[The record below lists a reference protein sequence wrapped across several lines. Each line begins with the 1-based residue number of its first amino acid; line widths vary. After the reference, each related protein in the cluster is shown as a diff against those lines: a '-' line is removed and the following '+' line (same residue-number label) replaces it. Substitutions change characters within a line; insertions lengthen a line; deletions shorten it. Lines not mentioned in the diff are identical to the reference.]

1 MNNHWKNQLIFPMI
15 IAISLLYA
23 LILKQVLFLLITSY
37 FVITICYK
45 KQVILGLLS
54 FFVAF
59 LFIFNVSMR
68 SNQQPTVNQEMT
80 IAITIFPD
88 TIKINDSFVTFEG
101 KTKQGNV
108 YVQYLT
114 QTDQEAALWRIR
126 KNWDKEIQVHGSYKD
141 SQSERNQHGFN
152 RKWYEFS
159 NHKIGTFQIEK
170 ILAKR
175 KIKHWFSGRKIRAQ
189 VIDWV
194 ESSFSGKVATYI
206 KALLL
211 GYRDQEFQEIREA
224 YTSSGILH
232 LFSISG
238 MHISIFFGWCFYLF
252 RRSLLTFEE
261 FAIPFIILM
270 FFAVILFGQGI
281 SIWRG
286 MLMYLIQFLF
296 KEKQIYWSALDRF
309 SLMLFILLLIE
320 PKSLIQTSGVLS
332 ILLSLIILLS
342 AEYQKNTFYYSIE
355 ISLLASPILM
365 FYFYE
370 IPLLG
375 GVLTAVIAPFF
386 SLLLLPSLVILCLLA
401 AVHLPINWIVSFY
414 NQGLVFFEDFL
425 QFSDQFVMITGK
437 IQLLSLFFLLLVGV
451 ATYQSKK
458 WKYRYFIL
466 LFIYILMPRFP
477 LYSSVTFVDVGQGDS
492 IVLQSFGNR
501 EVYVIDTGG
510 KMNFFENEE
519 QTGPSNASYT
529 LIPFLKGEGVRTIDG
544 LFLTHGDFD
553 HAGDLEDILRE
564 FQVKVLYL
572 SDGTLQHKNMVNLD
586 KRLLEKTKVKE
597 LEQGETVGRVIKFD
611 VLAPTKKGAGNNED
625 SLVLQTSLNDLRFLF
640 MGDLEK
646 EGEAQLLRNYPTIQ
660 TDVVKLGHHGSRTS
674 STAPFIEAINAK
686 HSIISCGLN
695 NHFNHPHPEVLET
708 LENHRVRVFRTD
720 QEGMIRY
727 IWDGSNKLPKI
738 KRALVN
744 RGPS

>member
-1 MNNHWKNQLIFPMI
+1 MI

-211 GYRDQEFQEIREA
+211 GYRDQEFQETREA

-296 KEKQIYWSALDRF
+296 KEKQIYWSTLDRF

-466 LFIYILMPRFP
+466 LFIYILIPRFP

-572 SDGTLQHKNMVNLD
+572 SVGALQHKNMVNLD
-586 KRLLEKTKVKE
+586 KRLLEKTKVRE
-597 LEQGETVGRVIKFD
+597 LEQGEKVGRVIKFD

-625 SLVLQTSLNDLRFLF
+625 SLVLQTSINDLRFLF

-646 EGEAQLLRNYPTIQ
+646 EGEVQLLRNYPTIQ

>member
-1 MNNHWKNQLIFPMI
+1 MI

-80 IAITIFPD
+80 ITITIFPD

-101 KTKQGNV
+101 KTKQGNL

-126 KNWDKEIQVHGSYKD
+126 KNWDKEIQVQGSYKD

-437 IQLLSLFFLLLVGV
+437 IQLVSLFFLLLVGV

-572 SDGTLQHKNMVNLD
+572 SDGTLQHNNMVNLD

>member
-1 MNNHWKNQLIFPMI
+1 MNNDWKNQLIFPII

-23 LILKQVLFLLITSY
+23 LILKQVIFLLIMSY
-37 FVITICYK
+37 FFIIICYK
-45 KQVILGLLS
+45 KQVTLGLLS

-59 LFIFNVSMR
+59 LFAGNFYIRANE
-68 SNQQPTVNQEMT
+68 QPTVNQEMT
-80 IAITIFPD
+80 LSMTIFPD
-88 TIKINDSFVTFEG
+88 TIKVNDTFVTFEG
-101 KTKQGNV
+101 KTTQGEL
-108 YVQYLT
+108 YAQYLT
-114 QTDQEAALWRIR
+114 QTDEEAAFWRIR
-126 KNWDKEIQVHGSYKD
+126 KNWDKEIQVKGRFKA
-141 SQSERNQHGFN
+141 SQPARNQHGFS
-152 RKWYEFS
+152 REWYEFS
-159 NHKIGTFQIEK
+159 NHKIGTFQIET

-175 KIKHWFSGRKIRAQ
+175 KSDRWFYGRKIRAQ
-189 VIDWV
+189 LIDWV
-194 ESSFSGKVATYI
+194 EATFAGKVATYM

-211 GYRDQEFQEIREA
+211 GYRDQDFQEIREA

-261 FAIPFIILM
+261 FAIPFILLM
-270 FFAVILFGQGI
+270 FLAVILFGQGI

-355 ISLLASPILM
+355 ISLLGSPILM

-375 GVLTAVIAPFF
+375 GVLTAIIAPFF
-386 SLLLLPSLVILCLLA
+386 SLFLLPSLVILSFLS
-401 AVHLPINWIVSFY
+401 AVHLPINWIVPFY
-414 NQGLVFFEDFL
+414 NQGLAFFEDFL
-425 QFSDQFVMITGK
+425 QFSDRFVMITGK
-437 IQLLSLFFLLLVGV
+437 IQLLMLFFLLITGV
-451 ATYQSKK
+451 VIYQSRK
-458 WKYRYFIL
+458 WKYRYFIVL
-466 LFIYILMPRFP
+466 ILYILLPRFP

-510 KMNFFENEE
+510 KMNFFEKEE
-519 QTGPSNASYT
+519 KVESSNASYT
-529 LIPFLKGEGVRTIDG
+529 LIPFLKGEGIRTIDG

-553 HAGDLEDILRE
+553 HVGDLEAVLRE
-564 FQVKVLYL
+564 FQVKTLYL
-572 SDGTLQHKNMVNLD
+572 SNGMLQHQNMVNLD
-586 KRLLEKTKVKE
+586 RRLLNKTKVIN
-597 LEQGETVGRVIKFD
+597 LEKGQQVGGTIKFD
-611 VLAPTKKGAGNNED
+611 VLAPHKKGIGSNDD
-625 SLVLQTSLNDLRFLF
+625 SLVLQTKIKGIRFLF

-646 EGEAQLLRNYPTIQ
+646 EGEAQLLRNYPTLQ
-660 TDVVKLGHHGSRTS
+660 TDVVKLGHHGSQTS
-674 STAPFIEAINAK
+674 STEPFIEAIHAK

-695 NHFNHPHPEVLET
+695 NQFKHPHPTVLET
-708 LENHRVRVFRTD
+708 LEKHHVRVFRTD

-727 IWDGSNKLPKI
+727 VWNGKNKSPKI

>member
-1 MNNHWKNQLIFPMI
+1 MI

-466 LFIYILMPRFP
+466 LFIYILIPRFP

-572 SDGTLQHKNMVNLD
+572 SVGALQHKNMVNLD
-586 KRLLEKTKVKE
+586 KRLLEKTKVRE
-597 LEQGETVGRVIKFD
+597 LEQGEKVGRVIKFD

-625 SLVLQTSLNDLRFLF
+625 SLVLQTSINDLRFLF

-646 EGEAQLLRNYPTIQ
+646 EGEVQLLRNYPTIQ